1 MLQLNF
7 SLMAREE
14 KGKKLVDKLRH
25 KYRLA
30 IFNEQTYE
38 EVFGMRLSRLNV
50 FTVVG
55 VSLSVLVV
63 LVIFLIAFTGL
74 REYIPGY
81 PDGQQR
87 RLIIQNS
94 ERVDSLIME
103 IERRDKF
110 FKDVRAIISG
120 EVPEGALPED
130 VKDAETEGA
139 NNNIVFKKSEEDS
152 IFRELVEREE
162 KFNLAV
168 LGNKG
173 TKFELEHSF
182 LFTPLKGVVVN
193 KFGETQGHFGVDVVA
208 KPGSRVSAI
217 LDGTVVFTGWTVETG
232 YVIQIQHSNNL
243 ISIYKH
249 NETLLKSMGDQVQ
262 AGEAIANVGN
272 SGELTTGP
280 HLHFELWYNGVP
292 LDAEQYMSFE

>member
-1 MLQLNF
+1 
-7 SLMAREE
+7 MAKEE
-14 KGKKLVDKLRH
+14 KGNKLVKKLRH

-50 FTVVG
+50 FTIAG
-55 VSLSVLVV
+55 VSLVVLVV
-63 LVIFLIAFTGL
+63 MVIFLIAFTGL

-87 RLIIQNS
+87 RSIIQNS
-94 ERVDSLIME
+94 QRVDSLIME
-103 IERRDKF
+103 IERRDRF
-110 FKDVRAIISG
+110 FNDIRAIVAG
-120 EVPEGALPED
+120 EVPAGALPED
-130 VKDAETEGA
+130 VEDAEGEKA
-139 NNNIVFKKSEEDS
+139 SNKVVFKKSEEDS
-152 IFRELVEREE
+152 IFREQVEREE

-168 LGNKG
+168 FDEKSK
-173 TKFELEHSF
+173 KFELEHSF
-182 LFTPLKGVVVN
+182 LFTPLKGVVVS
-193 KFGETQGHFGVDVVA
+193 KFGETQGHYGVDIVA
-208 KPGSRVSAI
+208 KPGSRVSAV

-243 ISIYKH
+243 ISLYKH
-249 NETLLKSMGDQVQ
+249 NESLLKSMGDKVQ

>member
-1 MLQLNF
+1 
-7 SLMAREE
+7 MAKEE
-14 KGKKLVDKLRH
+14 KGKKIVDKLRH

-30 IFNEQTYE
+30 IFNEQTFE

-50 FTVVG
+50 FTIIG
-55 VSLSVLVV
+55 VSFTLLIVG
-63 LVIFLIAFTGL
+63 VIFLIAFTGL

-87 RLIIQNS
+87 RLIFQNAQ
-94 ERVDSLIME
+94 RVDSLIVE
-103 IERRDKF
+103 IERRDRF
-110 FKDVRAIISG
+110 FKDIRTIMSG
-120 EVPEGALPED
+120 EIPEGASPEE
-130 VKDAETEGA
+130 VKDAGNEGS
-139 NNNIVFKKSEEDS
+139 NSNVTFKKSEEDS
-152 IFRELVEREE
+152 IFREQVEKEE

-168 LGNKG
+168 FDNRSKQ
-173 TKFELEHSF
+173 FELEHSF

-193 KFGETQGHFGVDVVA
+193 KFGETQGHYGVDIVA
-208 KPGSRVSAI
+208 RPGSRVSAV
-217 LDGTVVFTGWTVETG
+217 LDGTVIFTGWTVETG

-243 ISIYKH
+243 ISLYKH
-249 NETLLKSMGDQVQ
+249 NENILKEMGEKVQ
-262 AGEAIANVGN
+262 AGEAIASVGN

>member
-1 MLQLNF
+1 
-7 SLMAREE
+7 MAREE

-55 VSLSVLVV
+55 VSLFVLVV

-81 PDGQQR
+81 PDGQER
-87 RLIIQNS
+87 RLIIQNTI
-94 ERVDSLIME
+94 RVDSLILE

-110 FKDVRAIISG
+110 FRDIRAIVGG

-130 VKDAETEGA
+130 VQEAEGGNQT
-139 NNNIVFKKSEEDS
+139 NDVVFSKSEEDS
-152 IFRELVEREE
+152 IFRTQVEKEE

-182 LFTPLKGVVVN
+182 LFTPLRGVVVN
-193 KFGETQGHFGVDVVA
+193 KFGETQSHYGVDIVA

-217 LDGTVVFTGWTVETG
+217 LEGTVVFTGWTVETG
-232 YVIQIQHSNNL
+232 NVIQIQHSNNL

-249 NETLLKSMGDQVQ
+249 NESLLKSMGDKVQ

>member
-1 MLQLNF
+1 
-7 SLMAREE
+7 MATEE

-50 FTVVG
+50 FTIVG
-55 VSLSVLVV
+55 VSLIVLVV
-63 LVIFLIAFTGL
+63 MVIFLIAFTGL

-94 ERVDSLIME
+94 ERVDSLILE
-103 IERRDKF
+103 IERRDRF
-110 FKDVRAIISG
+110 FNDIRAVVAG
-120 EVPEGALPED
+120 EVPQGALPED
-130 VKDAETEGA
+130 VKEEGEVT
-139 NNNIVFKKSEEDS
+139 NNNNVTFQKSEEDS
-152 IFRELVEREE
+152 IFRQQVEREE

-168 LGNKG
+168 FDDNNK
-173 TKFELEHSF
+173 KFELEHSF

-193 KFGETQGHFGVDVVA
+193 KFGETQGHYGVDIVA

-217 LDGTVVFTGWTVETG
+217 MDGTVVFTGWTVETG
-232 YVIQIQHSNNL
+232 YVIQLQHGNNL
-243 ISIYKH
+243 ISVYKH
-249 NETLLKSMGDQVQ
+249 NESLLKEMGEKVQ

-280 HLHFELWYNGVP
+280 HLHFEIWYNGVP
-292 LDAEQYMSFE
+292 LDAEQYMSFN

>member
-1 MLQLNF
+1 
-7 SLMAREE
+7 MAREE
-14 KGKKLVDKLRH
+14 KGKKIVDKLRH

-30 IFNEQTYE
+30 IFNEQTFE
-38 EVFGMRLSRLNV
+38 EVFGMRFSRLNV
-50 FTVVG
+50 FTILG
-55 VSLSVLVV
+55 VSLTVLIVA
-63 LVIFLIAFTGL
+63 VIFLIAFTGL

-87 RLIIQNS
+87 RLIVQNS
-94 ERVDSLIME
+94 QRVDSLIME
-103 IERRDKF
+103 VERRDKF
-110 FKDVRAIISG
+110 FRDIRSIMSG
-120 EVPEGALPED
+120 EVPEGSMPED
-130 VKDAETEGA
+130 VKDAVGGDE
-139 NNNIVFKKSEEDS
+139 NNSVVFKKSEEDS
-152 IFRELVEREE
+152 IFREQVEKEE

-168 LGNKG
+168 FDNNS

-193 KFGETQGHFGVDVVA
+193 KFGESQDHYGVDIVA
-208 KPGSRVSAI
+208 TPGARVSAV

-232 YVIQIQHSNNL
+232 YVIQLQHSNNL
-243 ISIYKH
+243 ISLYKH
-249 NETLLKSMGDQVQ
+249 NESLLKSMGDKVQ
-262 AGEAIANVGN
+262 AGEAIASVGN

>member
-1 MLQLNF
+1 M
-7 SLMAREE
+7 RKEE

-50 FTVVG
+50 FTIVG
-55 VSLSVLVV
+55 VSLSVLIV

-81 PDGQQR
+81 PDGHQR

-94 ERVDSLIME
+94 QRVDSLILE
-103 IERRDKF
+103 VERRDRF
-110 FKDVRAIISG
+110 FNDIRTIMSG
-120 EVPEGALPED
+120 GVPEGALPEN
-130 VKDAETEGA
+130 VKDAGDDENK
-139 NNNIVFKKSEEDS
+139 NNVVFKKSEEDS
-152 IFRELVEREE
+152 IFREQVEKEE

-168 LGNKG
+168 FDNRSR
-173 TKFELEHSF
+173 KFELEHSF

-193 KFGETQGHFGVDVVA
+193 KFGETQGHYGVDIVA
-208 KPGSRVSAI
+208 KPGSRVSAV
-217 LDGTVVFTGWTVETG
+217 LDGTVIFTGWTVETG
-232 YVIQIQHSNNL
+232 YVIQVQHSNNL

-249 NETLLKSMGDQVQ
+249 NESLLKEMGENVQ